1 MAVGHWR
8 QPISGELAAR
18 VDRGGGLEQ
27 AGEVAHRFWGSER
40 GETHRNRC
48 STTAWLERRGMVVA
62 GRSGGGERRQLG
74 HGAAGQV
81 GDARGGVGR
90 TGGWPVTVMLA
101 EEPAEGACTIG
112 HSWRPTSHRG
122 ERYMGG
128 ARGHVA
134 WSGRRPETADTSEVP
149 MEEVAHT
156 CEAAPELSLARL
168 DSRRRHRSMAMLT
181 HEDGGSMA

>member
-1 MAVGHWR
+1 MAVGHCR

-134 WSGRRPETADTSEVP
+134 WSGQRPETADTSEVP